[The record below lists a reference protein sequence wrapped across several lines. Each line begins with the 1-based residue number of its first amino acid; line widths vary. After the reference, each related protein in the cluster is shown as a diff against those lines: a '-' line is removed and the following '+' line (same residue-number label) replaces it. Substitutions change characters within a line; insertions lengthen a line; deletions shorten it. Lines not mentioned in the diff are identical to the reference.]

1 MVASS
6 SATQAVI
13 NPSLFVWIK
22 IKVVLVDQLG
32 HASDELL
39 HTADQDRMARHPAKV
54 YSLVDRLVQ
63 FAQRRFSHLLF
74 QKVGFLCLVLIFI
87 RASLVVNCQLTLA
100 FLVFLAFCQAS
111 TSFFTSEMLLIHRF
125 KHCPLKTFNSISAM
139 FNQLPCFGVY
149 TNSNRF
155 QRALAFSGGNV
166 SYRAPGPWVFRLSIT
181 NVMSCAFLYSLAIVS
196 RN

>member
-1 MVASS
+1 MS
-6 SATQAVI
+6 
-13 NPSLFVWIK
+13 
-22 IKVVLVDQLG
+22 
-32 HASDELL
+32 
-39 HTADQDRMARHPAKV
+39 
-54 YSLVDRLVQ
+54 
-63 FAQRRFSHLLF
+63 
-74 QKVGFLCLVLIFI
+74 FI

-166 SYRAPGPWVFRLSIT
+166 SYRAPGPWVFRLSMT
-181 NVMSCAFLYSLAIVS
+181 NVMSCAFLYSLAIVFRNRAQSHLVFVS
-196 RN
+196 RISKNHFPANSSQTRDTLYVPPRRYS